1 MLNRPIGNPL
11 DFASGVDPL
20 DQGNDHVN
28 VATPTGDTVTSQ
40 DSENQPDDD
49 SGPDEVEYLFGD
61 IEKNSSDEQSP
72 TESGTI
78 TDQQTTEDSTTE
90 STAETDS
97 ESSETTGEDDA
108 EYDPT
113 DFM

>member
-1 MLNRPIGNPL
+1 VGGGVGLAIERGL
-11 DFASGVDPL
+11 RHRVSASSPTSRVGVS
-20 DQGNDHVN
+20 
-28 VATPTGDTVTSQ
+28 ASTA
-40 DSENQPDDD
+40 
-49 SGPDEVEYLFGD
+49 DEVEYLFGD
-61 IEKNSSDEQSP
+61 VEKNSSDEQSP